1 MYFEELIKEI
11 TMVDFDLSIILLQL
25 VKRLHE
31 MGCDEIM
38 HETDFTELKNFVI
51 ETLLDYDVLDIKE

>member
-1 MYFEELIKEI
+1 MYFEELIREI

-38 HETDFTELKNFVI
+38 HETDFTELNNFVI

>member
-1 MYFEELIKEI
+1 MYFEELIRDI
-11 TMVDFDLSIILLQL
+11 TLADFDLSIILLQL